1 MLDGASTLILRD
13 LDVLDEVGQQ
23 TLQRWL
29 REPGNA
35 ETQVVSLA
43 TTSMLPAISTS
54 RFDPELY
61 YRLNTI
67 HLELQA
73 TTATTVDGRKH

>member
-1 MLDGASTLILRD
+1 
-13 LDVLDEVGQQ
+13 
-23 TLQRWL
+23 
-29 REPGNA
+29 
-35 ETQVVSLA
+35 VVSLA